1 MRISSRQKK
10 WIIIVAAAISLVFGA
25 GLIFALSKRD
35 GMLRDAVARVQQKLK
50 NDYQIDFKVDNYRF
64 SGLKSVAFE
73 NVSLVP
79 QNRDTLARIGQLEVS
94 VRIFPLLFGE
104 VKIGNLELEQ
114 GRVTFVKGD
123 TLSNYDFLFRKK
135 VQDTVAIEEP
145 SKRNFADWTEKIARQ
160 VFAQVPQNLR
170 IQDLEISYAD
180 SSIHQKVCIP
190 EARIDNGDFK
200 TSLFLNEQDA
210 EWLLEGHVDG
220 DKQQLRVE
228 VSSKEK
234 GTNLPFLPSKYG
246 LNVSFDKIVLD
257 LHHIKRVQSDLLN
270 IDGAMEYHNLV
281 INHRR
286 LSTEDIVIPEITAQG
301 GFDVSADFV
310 ALSPGSTIKAKEFAV
325 QPHLKYNL
333 SAPRK
338 VELSIHTGHF
348 PAQQFFDAIPKGF
361 FQTLDGLQV
370 KGDIRYDL
378 DFAVELDNP
387 DNITFSSSIDDQQLE
402 IIKWGNARIDSLNNP
417 FVYEA
422 YDDTT
427 LLRHIV
433 VGPSNPHFIPLE
445 DIPYVLKTTVRN
457 TEDPFFYRHNGF
469 EEEAFKLSIV
479 TNLKEKQF
487 KRGAS
492 TISMQLVK
500 NLFLHRKKTMDRKLE
515 EILLVWLMERSGQV
529 SKDRLF
535 EIYLN
540 VIEWGRNVYG
550 ISEAAQYYFGKP
562 AQALNLGESLFL
574 SSIIPRPKTG
584 LSSFDHTGHLKPW
597 VLRHFDTYGGIMRK
611 VGDLDQVEVP
621 ENYGF
626 YNVLL
631 QPKLRPKAPIMRDTS
646 QVDDMHPD
654 HERFMREV
662 EHEEGVRQSILEKLF
677 GKEKDE

>member
-10 WIIIVAAAISLVFGA
+10 WIIIVAAAISLIFGA

-79 QNRDTLARIGQLEVS
+79 HDRDTLARIGQLEVS
-94 VRIFPLLFGE
+94 VRLLPLLFGE
-104 VKIGNLELEQ
+104 VKLGDLEMEQ
-114 GRVTFVKGD
+114 GRVSLVKGD

-135 VQDTVAIEEP
+135 QRDTVTIAEP
-145 SKRNFADWTEKIARQ
+145 SKRDFADWTEKIARQ

-220 DKQQLRVE
+220 DTQQLRVE

-270 IDGAMEYHNLV
+270 IDGEMEYHNLV
-281 INHRR
+281 VNHHR
-286 LSTEDIVIPEITAQG
+286 LSAEDIVIPEMSAKG

-348 PAQQFFDAIPKGF
+348 PAQQFFDAIPKGL

-402 IIKWGNARIDSLNNP
+402 I
-417 FVYEA
+417 
-422 YDDTT
+422 
-427 LLRHIV
+427 
-433 VGPSNPHFIPLE
+433 
-445 DIPYVLKTTVRN
+445 
-457 TEDPFFYRHNGF
+457 
-469 EEEAFKLSIV
+469 
-479 TNLKEKQF
+479 
-487 KRGAS
+487 
-492 TISMQLVK
+492 
-500 NLFLHRKKTMDRKLE
+500 
-515 EILLVWLMERSGQV
+515 
-529 SKDRLF
+529 
-535 EIYLN
+535 
-540 VIEWGRNVYG
+540 
-550 ISEAAQYYFGKP
+550 
-562 AQALNLGESLFL
+562 
-574 SSIIPRPKTG
+574 
-584 LSSFDHTGHLKPW
+584 
-597 VLRHFDTYGGIMRK
+597 
-611 VGDLDQVEVP
+611 
-621 ENYGF
+621 
-626 YNVLL
+626 
-631 QPKLRPKAPIMRDTS
+631 
-646 QVDDMHPD
+646 
-654 HERFMREV
+654 
-662 EHEEGVRQSILEKLF
+662 
-677 GKEKDE
+677 